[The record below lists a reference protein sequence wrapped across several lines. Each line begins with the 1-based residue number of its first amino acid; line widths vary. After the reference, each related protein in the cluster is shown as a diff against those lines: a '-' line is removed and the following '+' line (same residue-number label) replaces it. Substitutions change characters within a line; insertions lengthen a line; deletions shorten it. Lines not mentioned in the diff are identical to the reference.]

1 MKKILVGLALFVSAL
16 FSSELEINDIFVKQ
30 TAPNARATAV
40 F

>member
-1 MKKILVGLALFVSAL
+1 MKKILVSLALFASAL
-16 FSSELEINDIFVKQ
+16 FSFELEINDIFVKQ